1 MWLKGH
7 FLFFLTKLMTIFIY
21 FVEFLISKFF
31 IFGKRVILKEVKNS
45 FISGKLVILNKRGLV
60 KKKNDQQMSFKGSNF
75 KK

>member
-1 MWLKGH
+1 
-7 FLFFLTKLMTIFIY
+7 
-21 FVEFLISKFF
+21 
-31 IFGKRVILKEVKNS
+31 VKNS